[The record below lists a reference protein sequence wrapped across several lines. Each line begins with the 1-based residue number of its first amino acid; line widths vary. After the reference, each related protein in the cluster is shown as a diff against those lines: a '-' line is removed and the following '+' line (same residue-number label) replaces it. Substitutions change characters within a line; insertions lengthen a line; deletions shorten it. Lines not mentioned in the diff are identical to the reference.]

1 MDLVIFS
8 AELYLDILR
17 EFVAV
22 QSAFKDPEDTSWFMQ
37 DGVRPHRT
45 AEIFNFFYGRFV
57 DRVIALD

>member
-8 AELYLDILR
+8 AEICLDILR
-17 EFVAV
+17 EYVAV
-22 QSAFKDPEDTSWFMQ
+22 QSAFEDPEDTSWFMQ

-45 AEIFNFFYGRFV
+45 AEIFNFFYRPFD